1 MLFEKNIVS
10 IYRYIHLWIGSQC
23 FCHGFRYHRHISQS
37 HSFATEESVFI
48 LFTPTYQ
55 FGNVYF
61 YYIGHVRRYFL
72 RHNHVVGNNPADT
85 IHLFY
90 FDSRHCYRSN
100 LRTCLFRRNSNWCF
114 ACGRGSNN
122 RCRLRFNT
130 TSSFLLFNIIFYI
143 FLTQSPFIT
152 SSLYSIQLFFRNF
165 SFPRQLNH
173 NRRVPTFFL
182 CNNRFR
188 CSIRW
193 FVFSSFR
200 WWWWWWWCFRN
211 ICSNLTSIGF
221 LSYNSFAYRLRSW
234 RFFSIQINY
243 SDYCSYSNRIALLI

>member
-1 MLFEKNIVS
+1 MIGIMHHRNNQISIIQRDGNTDINMLFEKNIVS

-23 FCHGFRYHRHISQS
+23 FCHGFRYHRHISQF

-100 LRTCLFRRNSNWCF
+100 LRTCLFRRNSN
-114 ACGRGSNN
+114 
-122 RCRLRFNT
+122 
-130 TSSFLLFNIIFYI
+130 
-143 FLTQSPFIT
+143 
-152 SSLYSIQLFFRNF
+152 
-165 SFPRQLNH
+165 
-173 NRRVPTFFL
+173 
-182 CNNRFR
+182 
-188 CSIRW
+188 
-193 FVFSSFR
+193 
-200 WWWWWWWCFRN
+200 
-211 ICSNLTSIGF
+211 
-221 LSYNSFAYRLRSW
+221 
-234 RFFSIQINY
+234 
-243 SDYCSYSNRIALLI
+243 